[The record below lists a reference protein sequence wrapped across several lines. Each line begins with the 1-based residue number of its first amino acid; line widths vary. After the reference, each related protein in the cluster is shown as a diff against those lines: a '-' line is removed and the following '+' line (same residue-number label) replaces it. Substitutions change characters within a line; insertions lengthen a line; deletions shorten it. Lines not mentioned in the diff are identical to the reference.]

1 MEKVKS
7 YLKDIQNNEKYQK
20 DIEFLEKKSNG
31 REDRKFI
38 LDIFF
43 FIDNSLDFNLY
54 YIFF

>member
-1 MEKVKS
+1 MEKVKA

-43 FIDNSLDFNLY
+43 L
-54 YIFF
+54 

>member
-7 YLKDIQNNEKYQK
+7 YLKDIQKNEKYQK
-20 DIEFLEKKSNG
+20 DIEFLEKKING

-43 FIDNSLDFNLY
+43 L
-54 YIFF
+54 